1 MALRHL
7 RHLHPIN
14 PILTKEHLILPI
26 LLAGLSAQA
35 QSLTWHTTKAEAFQA
50 AAATGQRVLL
60 VVGTEGCDP
69 CQYTKNLCA
78 SPNLY
83 PLVSSEYATWYVD
96 YTLSNEYREYW
107 QSGSY
112 SLPLISFIDPNTPT
126 NTAFPSNF
134 LFRTFGTPVLNTFS
148 NQLYRYAS
156 FTNAV
161 VEPGGLSQGKPRVNI
176 SRLTYGAAV
185 TIERSTALA
194 QSNTVWHPIESFI
207 NAAGKTH
214 TFVDTNA
221 PPMASYRVHCTR

>member
-7 RHLHPIN
+7 RHLHPIDLN
-14 PILTKEHLILPI
+14 PTKKHLLLPI

-35 QSLTWHTTKAEAFQA
+35 QTLTWHTTKAEAFQA

-60 VVGTEGCDP
+60 VVGTDGCYD
-69 CQYTKNLCA
+69 CEYTRNLCA
-78 SPNLY
+78 SPALY

-107 QSGSY
+107 AGGSY
-112 SLPLISFIDPNTPT
+112 SLPLISFIDPNIPT
-126 NTAFPSNF
+126 NTAFPSNS
-134 LFRTFGTPVLNTFS
+134 LFRTFGTPVFNTFS

-156 FTNAV
+156 YTNALMG
-161 VEPGGLSQGKPRVNI
+161 PCGLSQGKPRVNI

-185 TIERSTALA
+185 TVERHTVLA
-194 QSNTVWHPIESFI
+194 RTNSVWQVVECYT

-221 PPMASYRVHCTR
+221 PPKAFYRVRCTR